1 MTKKELVEVIRKVV
15 KSEVKKAV
23 KKAVNEITQPR
34 LDKVEQK
41 TTLQEVLAQTAEQD
55 DWQSMG
61 EFNSMDARS
70 KFASMQGGV
79 SNNIA
84 GAQANLLNNAAVQND
99 ESLQKAFTR
108 DYSDLVKAMKK
119 K

>member
-15 KSEVKKAV
+15 KSEVNKAV

-41 TTLQEVLAQTAEQD
+41 TTLQEVLAQTEKQD
-55 DWQSMG
+55 DWRSMG
-61 EFNSMDARS
+61 EFNSSDARS
-70 KFASMQGGV
+70 QFASMQSGFGN
-79 SNNIA
+79 SIA
-84 GAQANLLNNAAVQND
+84 GAQQNLLSQPAVQND

>member
-15 KSEVKKAV
+15 KSEVNKAV

-55 DWQSMG
+55 DWKSMG

-79 SNNIA
+79 NNIA
-84 GAQANLLNNAAVQND
+84 GAQANLLNNPAVQND

-108 DYSDLVKAMKK
+108 DYSELVKAMKK

>member
-1 MTKKELVEVIRKVV
+1 MTKKDLVEVIRKVV
-15 KSEVKKAV
+15 KIEVKKAV

-41 TTLQEVLAQTAEQD
+41 STLQEVLAQTEQQE
-55 DWQSMG
+55 DWKTMG
-61 EFNSMDARS
+61 EFNSSDARS
-70 KFASMQGGV
+70 RFAAMQGGTAT
-79 SNNIA
+79 SIA
-84 GAQANLLNNAAVQND
+84 GAQANLLNQPAVQND

-108 DYSDLVKAMKK
+108 DYSDLVKVMKK